1 MKVVTKEQVDALFQI
16 EAVFFG
22 RVDGVLI
29 SDAAALFGVEAV
41 KYALNGGSG
50 LHGVWYSGDD
60 RLLYLTLEGFRF
72 AASVHNAHQHL
83 QHGSMAR
90 GDEEAGQEEDRAAT
104 VQSSAEQSKD
114 K

>member
-1 MKVVTKEQVDALFQI
+1 MLKGWSVLK
-16 EAVFFG
+16 
-22 RVDGVLI
+22 DGW
-29 SDAAALFGVEAV
+29 
-41 KYALNGGSG
+41 NSG
-50 LHGVWYSGDD
+50 ED
-60 RLLYLTLEGFRF
+60 RLWYLALEGFRC
-72 AASVHNAHQHL
+72 AESVHNAYQHL